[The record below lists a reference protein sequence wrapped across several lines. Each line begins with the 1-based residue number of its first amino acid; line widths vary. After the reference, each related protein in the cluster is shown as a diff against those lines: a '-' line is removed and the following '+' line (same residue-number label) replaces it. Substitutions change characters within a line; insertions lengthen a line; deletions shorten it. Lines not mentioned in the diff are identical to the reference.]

1 MEEAA
6 MTPEALG
13 DSQALPARPMKNEW
27 TIDELARRAGTTTR
41 NIRAYQTRGILPPP
55 RMVGRVGYYS
65 DGHLARLKYTAGL
78 QERGFS
84 LAAIGCLLEAWEE
97 GRSLHDVLGFE
108 EALTAPWSDEEPDR
122 FTRAQLNAMF
132 PEIVTDE
139 SLVKR
144 AVSLGL
150 LKPDGDDFVAPSPRM
165 IRNGAEMVASG
176 ISLSIAL
183 DEYER
188 LTADLAAVAERF
200 VSMFEQYVWEPFV
213 QKGWPID
220 QLPAITDALQR
231 LRPAA
236 STSVQAVFAQV
247 MEEAVA
253 ASSARQVARL
263 MAPQAEASGS

>member
-1 MEEAA
+1 
-6 MTPEALG
+6 MTPVE
-13 DSQALPARPMKNEW
+13 NEW
-27 TIDELARRAGTTTR
+27 TIDELARHAGTTTR

-84 LAAIGCLLEAWEE
+84 LAAIGCLLEAWEA
-97 GRSLHDVLGFE
+97 GRSLQDVLGFE
-108 EALTAPWSDEEPDR
+108 EALTAPWSDEQPDR
-122 FTRAQLNAMF
+122 FTRVQLEAMF
-132 PEIVTDE
+132 PEIVHDE

-150 LKPDGDDFVAPSPRM
+150 LKPEGDDFIAPSPRM
-165 IRNGAEMVASG
+165 IRNGAEMVAAG
-176 ISLSIAL
+176 IGLSMAL

-188 LTADLAAVAERF
+188 LTADLGTVAERF
-200 VSMFEQYVWEPFV
+200 VSMFEEYVWEPFV
-213 QKGWPID
+213 QSGWPID
-220 QLPAITDALQR
+220 QLPAITESLQR

-236 STSVQAVFAQV
+236 STSVATVFAQV

-263 MAPQAEASGS
+263 MTMSVEAAGS